1 MLDVGVKVEFDR
13 SNTFAEQRI
22 RDLLVLENGPGICFQ
37 NNLELISELN
47 LQGKLAGQGNSKRV
61 RRVTMIFEV
70 QPVFFNS
77 GDFHPRGL
85 DMITSLLKQSEKR
98 GFAKS
103 TCFEDTSSLSPHL
116 PSS

>member
-1 MLDVGVKVEFDR
+1 MLDVRDKVEFDR

-22 RDLLVLENGPGICFQ
+22 RDLLVLENGPGISFQ
-37 NNLELISELN
+37 NNLELLSELD
-47 LQGKLAGQGNSKRV
+47 LHGKPAGQGYSKCV
-61 RRVTMIFEV
+61 RRVAMVFEV

>member
-1 MLDVGVKVEFDR
+1 MLESKSNLIDQIHLQSKEFGK
-13 SNTFAEQRI
+13 S
-22 RDLLVLENGPGICFQ
+22 GPGICFQ
-37 NNLELISELN
+37 NNLELISELD
-47 LQGKLAGQGNSKRV
+47 LHGKPAGQGYSKCV
-61 RRVTMIFEV
+61 RRVAMVFEV

-103 TCFEDTSSLSPHL
+103 TRFEDTSSLSPHL

>member
-1 MLDVGVKVEFDR
+1 MLDVRDKVEFDR

-22 RDLLVLENGPGICFQ
+22 QDLLCYENASGIQ
-37 NNLELISELN
+37 NDLELISELN
-47 LQGKLAGQGNSKRV
+47 LHGKLTGQVYSKCV
-61 RRVTMIFEV
+61 RRVAMVFEV

-85 DMITSLLKQSEKR
+85 DMITFLLKQSEKR